1 MNMYIFNKEETH
13 ARTGLERVEIN
24 KGDGKTGIKVAH
36 PVTFPLCDFSQS
48 RMVTQ

>member
-1 MNMYIFNKEETH
+1 MPE
-13 ARTGLERVEIN
+13 LERVEIN
-24 KGDGKTGIKVAH
+24 RGDGKTGIKVAH